1 MFLAA
6 SLLPCGPTLTTFLFN
21 ALLFLPSP
29 LSSLP
34 SHPPRKKQMSE
45 SASKKQKT
53 TATQFEQLAAC
64 TTIVADTGKIDQIKK
79 FQPTDATTNP
89 SLILQAAN
97 LPEYAEL
104 VKNAALYG
112 KTNGGE
118 DINDQLSLAID
129 NVCVAFGTEISKV
142 IPGYVS
148 TEVDARLSFDVE
160 QSVRRAKRIIEMY
173 EANGV
178 GRDRVLIKLATTWEG
193 IQAAK
198 ILKKEGIECNMT
210 LLFSMA
216 QAVAAAEEDVKLIS
230 PFVGRIRDW
239 WMKSSGR
246 SEVYSA
252 QEDPGVLS
260 VHAIYNYYKTH
271 GYNTIVMGA
280 SFRSIGEVQM
290 LAGCDRLTI
299 APKWLEMLQT
309 STEPLPVQ
317 LSAETAASKCDLPK
331 MDVDEAKFRW
341 MMNED
346 AMATEKLAEG
356 IRKFSVDIVKLENIL
371 RELMN

>member
-1 MFLAA
+1 M
-6 SLLPCGPTLTTFLFN
+6 
-21 ALLFLPSP
+21 
-29 LSSLP
+29 
-34 SHPPRKKQMSE
+34 E
-45 SASKKQKT
+45 SATKKQKT
-53 TATQFEQLAAC
+53 ATQTQFQALAAC
-64 TTIVADTGKIDQIKK
+64 TTIVADTGKIDEIKK

-89 SLILQAAN
+89 SLILQAAK

-104 VKNAALYG
+104 VKTAALYG
-112 KTNGGE
+112 KTNGGDSLE
-118 DINDQLSLAID
+118 DQLSLAID

-160 QSVRRAKRIIEMY
+160 ASVRRARRIIEMY

-178 GRDRVLIKLATTWEG
+178 GRERVLIKLATTWEG
-193 IQAAK
+193 VQAAK
-198 ILKKEGIECNMT
+198 ILKKSNIECNMT
-210 LLFSMA
+210 LLFSFA

-239 WMKSSGR
+239 WMASSGR
-246 SEVYSA
+246 TEVYSA
-252 QEDPGVLS
+252 EEDPGVLS

-317 LSAETAASKCDLPK
+317 LSAETAASKCDTPK
-331 MDVDEAKFRW
+331 MSIDEAKFRW

-356 IRKFSVDIVKLENIL
+356 IRKFSIDIVKLENIL
-371 RELMN
+371 KELMN

>member
-1 MFLAA
+1 
-6 SLLPCGPTLTTFLFN
+6 
-21 ALLFLPSP
+21 
-29 LSSLP
+29 
-34 SHPPRKKQMSE
+34 MS
-45 SASKKQKT
+45 AVKKQKT
-53 TATQFEQLAAC
+53 SKTQFEALAEC
-64 TTIVADTGKIDQIKK
+64 TTIVADTGDINDIKR

-89 SLILQAAN
+89 SLILKAAKM
-97 LPEYAEL
+97 PEYADL
-104 VKNAALYG
+104 VKQAALYG
-112 KTNGGE
+112 KANGGAE
-118 DINDQLSLAID
+118 MKDKLSLAID

-148 TEVDARLSFDVE
+148 TEVDARLSYDVE
-160 QSVRRAKRIIEMY
+160 GSVRRAKRIIEMY
-173 EANGV
+173 ESNGV
-178 GRDRVLIKLATTWEG
+178 PRSRVLIKLATTWEG
-193 IQAAK
+193 VQAAK
-198 ILKKEGIECNMT
+198 ILKQDNIECNMT
-210 LLFSMA
+210 LLFSFA
-216 QAVAAAEEDVKLIS
+216 QAVACAESNVRLIS

-246 SEVYSA
+246 SEIYEA
-252 QEDPGVLS
+252 EEDPGVLS
-260 VHAIYNYYKTH
+260 VRSIYNYYKTH

-317 LSAETAASKCDLPK
+317 LSAETAASKCDLPE
-331 MDVDEAKFRW
+331 MAVDEAQFRW